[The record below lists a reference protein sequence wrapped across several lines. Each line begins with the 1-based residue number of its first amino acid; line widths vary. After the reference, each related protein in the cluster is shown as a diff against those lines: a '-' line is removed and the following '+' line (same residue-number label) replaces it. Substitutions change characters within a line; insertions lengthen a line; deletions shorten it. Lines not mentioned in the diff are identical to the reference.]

1 MSAKQIFA
9 SVVAGIVVILAIAI
23 GTGSF
28 YQINEPN
35 VGVVLTNG
43 KYNKTVGPGLDWKK
57 PFLDDV
63 LERSTARMT
72 YKFDNLPSYSS
83 DKQVAQI
90 AASVTL
96 HVEASQWESAYRQY
110 QTLDNIVN
118 RVIATSIPDIVK
130 NQFGKITST
139 EVITKREEFRGK
151 VLEELRELTKTVPVT
166 IDDFRIQEVSFSDA
180 FDKAVEMAMQA
191 QVKVN
196 TEKANLDTIR
206 VIAEQKQAQAD
217 GEAKSKIMQSQAAAT
232 AIEQQ
237 GLAEAKAIRVRGEAE
252 AAAKEAMAKVLRD
265 NPRLVD
271 FEIASKYKGDVPQI
285 VTGSGGGMILNL
297 PGLNK

>member
-1 MSAKQIFA
+1 MSLKHIAAIVGA
-9 SVVAGIVVILAIAI
+9 AIVVILAIAI

-43 KYNKTVGPGLDWKK
+43 KYSKTVGPGLDWKK

-72 YKFDNLPSYSS
+72 YKFENLPSYSS

-90 AASVTL
+90 KASITL

-110 QTLDNIVN
+110 QTLDNLVN

-139 EVITKREEFRGK
+139 DVIQKREEFRAA
-151 VLEELRELTKTVPVT
+151 VLAELRQLTSTVPVT

-196 TEKANLDTIR
+196 TEKANLETMKVVAD
-206 VIAEQKQAQAD
+206 QKEAQAR
-217 GEAKSKIMQSQAAAT
+217 GEANSKILQSEAAAR

-237 GLAEAKAIRVRGEAE
+237 GIAEAKAILLRGEAE
-252 AAAKEAMAKVLRD
+252 AKAKDAMAKVLRD

-285 VTGSGGGMILNL
+285 VTGNGSGMILSLPNL
-297 PGLNK
+297 SK